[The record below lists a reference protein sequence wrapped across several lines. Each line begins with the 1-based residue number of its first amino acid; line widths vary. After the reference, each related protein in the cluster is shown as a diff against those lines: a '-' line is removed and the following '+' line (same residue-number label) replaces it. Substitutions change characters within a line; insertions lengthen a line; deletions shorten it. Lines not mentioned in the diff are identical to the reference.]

1 MITCPIHPKYR
12 GVRAPRSVKPGCTC
26 AEVYAA
32 ANPPPSVLA
41 IDPGEHP
48 GFAWQTHNPYAPDGS
63 WSSDPDL
70 TPAASWDEVVI
81 EDQFLARFIF
91 RGGRRV
97 RVSAKSQMTL
107 IRTAERL
114 LMRFPAA
121 RQYRISPAAWRA
133 ALWPGANRLTKTVV
147 LARLRAAEPELLRDA
162 TDDAVEARGILH
174 AWLTLTPAQKKRYLI
189 K

>member
-1 MITCPIHPKYR
+1 MIACPIHPRYR

-26 AEVYAA
+26 AEVYAE

-48 GFAWQTHNPYAPDGS
+48 GFAWEYSPDLYGITP
-63 WSSDPDL
+63 DPDQV
-70 TPAASWDEVVI
+70 PGSFDEVVI
-81 EDQFLARFIF
+81 EDQFLAKFIF

-97 RVSAKSQMTL
+97 RVSARSQMTL

-114 LMRFPAA
+114 LMRFPAT
-121 RQYRISPAAWRA
+121 RQYRISPSAWRA
-133 ALWPGANRLTKTVV
+133 VLWPGANRLTKAVV
-147 LARLRAAEPELLRDA
+147 LARLREAEPELLRGA
-162 TDDAVEARGILH
+162 TDDAAEARGILR
-174 AWLTLTPAQKKRYLI
+174 AWLSLTPAQKRRYLV